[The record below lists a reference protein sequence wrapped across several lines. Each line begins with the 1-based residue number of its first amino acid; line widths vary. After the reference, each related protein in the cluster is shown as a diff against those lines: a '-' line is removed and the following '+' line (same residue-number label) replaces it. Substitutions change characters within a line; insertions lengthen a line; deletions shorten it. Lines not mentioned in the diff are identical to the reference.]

1 MAWQRRQLLQGGL
14 ASAAT
19 LFTAATAAARP
30 AAAASVPADRALR
43 QALTACAPG
52 GDPLQALLAGN
63 QRFAAAWQGSSGTAL
78 AAADRTARMAAL
90 WSETCQLDPAALARG
105 QRPWAAVLA
114 CADARVSPEWIFD
127 VGPGELFDVRSAGNT
142 AFAEGIAS
150 LEYAVCQLQVP
161 LIVVM
166 GHQSCG
172 AVTAALD
179 TKPLTPLLEELVTP
193 IRASLQSG
201 DDLSLAIR
209 HNASYAAGQLTGR
222 SAVLREAVAAGKL
235 TIQPLYFD
243 LESGLTS
250 VI

>member
-1 MAWQRRQLLQGGL
+1 MAWHRRQLLQGAL

-19 LFTAATAAARP
+19 LFAAATAAGRP
-30 AAAASVPADRALR
+30 AAAASTPADRALR
-43 QALTACAPG
+43 QALTACRPS

-63 QRFAAAWQGSSGTAL
+63 SRFAAAWQASSGTAL
-78 AAADRTARMAAL
+78 VAAERTARMAEL
-90 WSETCQLDPAALARG
+90 WASTCQLDPEALAHG

-150 LEYAVCQLQVP
+150 LEYAVAQLQVP
-161 LIVVM
+161 LIVVL

-172 AVTAALD
+172 AVTAALSD
-179 TKPLTPLLEELVTP
+179 QPLTPLLEQLVTP
-193 IRASLQSG
+193 IRASLVPG

-209 HNASYAAGQLTGR
+209 HNATAAARQLSAR
-222 SAVLREAVAAGKL
+222 SALLGDAVVAGRLR
-235 TIQPLYFD
+235 IQPLYFD
-243 LESGLTS
+243 LKSGLTT

>member
-1 MAWQRRQLLQGGL
+1 RGL
-14 ASAAT
+14 ASAAS
-19 LFTAATAAARP
+19 LLAVATAAARP
-30 AAAASVPADRALR
+30 AAAASTRADPALS
-43 QALTACAPG
+43 ACAPS

-63 QRFAAAWQGSSGTAL
+63 QRFAAAWQLSSGPAL
-78 AAADRTARMAAL
+78 TSADRTARMAAL

-150 LEYAVCQLQVP
+150 LEYAVAQLQVP
-161 LIVVM
+161 LIVVL

-172 AVTAALD
+172 AVTAAL
-179 TKPLTPLLEELVTP
+179 TGQPLTPLLEQLVTP
-193 IRASLQSG
+193 IRASLQPG
-201 DDLSLAIR
+201 DDLSLAVR
-209 HNASYAAGQLTGR
+209 HNTTAAARQLSER
-222 SAVLREAVAAGKL
+222 SAVLRDAVSARKL
-235 TIQPLYFD
+235 TIQPLDFN
-243 LESGLTS
+243 LETGLVS